1 MIKPTK
7 RPLKTKR
14 MRRHGD
20 APANWQWRAR
30 PDGSGRPRWIPSPS
44 LRAAG
49 WKALDLKDDQGG
61 FLTEGL
67 SRDRARE
74 INAAVDAW
82 RRGDDVGAQ
91 YAAIAPIGAHVA
103 PGGPVVLP
111 QAKDRLSIGKL
122 IDAYQASVEFAGAVD
137 AKGVRTGGLAPQ
149 TQKNY
154 RLALKRLVD
163 ALAGYAKQPA
173 KDDAAAQAAY
183 ALAFAQVRAMSA
195 TVLAPVERRD
205 GMVRILNT
213 AYWALHGA
221 AGQHQAY
228 YVLAATSAWL
238 KWCQRNQSSS
248 IRQAWAADVSRETPP
263 GRIRPWTVDEFRIMV
278 ATADAMGWR
287 SIGDS
292 IVLGL
297 DLSWS
302 QTDRLS
308 LTWNRLKNDR
318 AFTGAAGRK
327 KTGRV
332 GGTPLTSLGR
342 DRVKQIA
349 ARQADMDAH
358 PTHVLWCET
367 TNKPWH
373 KKSYG
378 ERFAEIRAEAG
389 KQCPSLLDDDATGHK
404 GAWDADL
411 RDTAF
416 TWMKNAG
423 LDDAGIASRTIQ
435 GLKHIADLSDNN
447 YGEIGPEIAD
457 PAGRKYEAYLKK
469 IGATA

>member
-1 MIKPTK
+1 VTKTPKPK
-7 RPLKTKR
+7 RL
-14 MRRHGD
+14 RRHGD
-20 APANWQWRAR
+20 APANWQFRAR
-30 PDGSGRPRWIPSPS
+30 GDGSGRPRWIPSPS
-44 LRAAG
+44 LRLAG
-49 WKALDLKDDQGG
+49 WKALDLRDAQGA
-61 FLTEGL
+61 FLSEGL
-67 SRDRARE
+67 SRDRARL
-74 INAAVDAW
+74 INAAVAAW
-82 RRGDDVGAQ
+82 RAGEDVGAEF
-91 YAAIAPIGAHVA
+91 AAIAPVGAHHV
-103 PGGPVVLP
+103 PGGPVALP
-111 QAKDRLSIGKL
+111 PAVDRLSIGRL
-122 IDAYQASVEFAGAVD
+122 MDGFFDSVEFAGAVD
-137 AKGVRTGGLAPQ
+137 ARGARTGGLSPQ

-154 RLALKRLVD
+154 RGALKRLVD
-163 ALAGYAKQPA
+163 ALAGYARQPA
-173 KDDAAAQAAY
+173 KDDPTAQAAY
-183 ALAFAQVRAMSA
+183 ALAVAQVRAMPA

-205 GMVRILNT
+205 GMVRVLNT
-213 AYWALHGA
+213 AYWALHAA

-228 YVLAATSAWL
+228 YVMAATSAWL

-263 GRIRPWTVDEFRIMV
+263 GRVRPWTVDEFKIMV
-278 ATADAMGWR
+278 ATADAMGWT

-302 QTDRLS
+302 QTDRLG

-342 DRVKQIA
+342 DRVRQIA
-349 ARQADMDAH
+349 LRHAAMAAH
-358 PTHVLWCET
+358 PTHVIWCET

-373 KKSYG
+373 RKSYG
-378 ERFAEIRAEAG
+378 ERFAEIRAEAAR
-389 KQCPSLLDDDATGHK
+389 QCPSLLDDAATDHK